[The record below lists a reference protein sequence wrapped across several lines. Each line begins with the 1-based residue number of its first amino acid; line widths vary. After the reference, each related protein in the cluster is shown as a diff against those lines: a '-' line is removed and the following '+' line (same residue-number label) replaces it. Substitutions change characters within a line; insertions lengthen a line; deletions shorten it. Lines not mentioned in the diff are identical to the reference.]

1 MPETHMEDRRI
12 NRARKKKRKKRIKMT
27 AGLLLCLLCVLVA
40 VISIRNA
47 ALDNTYRSEEQF
59 NEYVKTC
66 FAETDNM
73 RTYTPEKEEKIISY
87 DKPLSIA
94 FKYPVTGLEKL
105 DSKITARA
113 GKVKNDF
120 YKKYEN
126 LKKKEKTLRVL
137 DYELFTTQRD
147 VTSVVLTW
155 KDQQKDG
162 YDMTVLNEHAY
173 TYNYSSET
181 GEPLKG
187 LQIFNVGYKDFFSKY
202 LSGVFADGYAN
213 YLKDD
218 YKKYLKVND
227 DNLNNY
233 VLTDGGVR
241 FYFQP
246 DTVLAASAGLIAI
259 EIPYA
264 DLEHI
269 IKKKAEVRY
278 IDPNKPMVAIT
289 YDDGPY
295 PKVSNRI
302 LNCLSKHDAVATFF
316 MLGQNV
322 KKYPKVV
329 QRKAQLGMEIGSHTW
344 SHPDLL
350 ELKKKDIKAEI
361 NKTNNA
367 LIKACGQSATVFRP
381 PYGNIDEKVLK
392 TVDMPAIL
400 WSVDTLDWKSRKAK
414 SVVNVVKKVEKE
426 DGLDGRV
433 ILMHSLYPSTAKA
446 TEMLVPWLKKK
457 GYQLVTVSE
466 LLQYRYHENPQ
477 DGKLYGYG
485 YFYLD

>member
-12 NRARKKKRKKRIKMT
+12 IRTRKRKRKKRIKYTIGILM
-27 AGLLLCLLCVLVA
+27 CLICILVA
-40 VISIRNA
+40 GISVRNVM
-47 ALDNTYRSEEQF
+47 LDNTYRSEEQF
-59 NEYVKTC
+59 NEYVKTS
-66 FAETDNM
+66 FAETDNI
-73 RTYTPEKEEKIISY
+73 RTYRPESEEQIISY

-94 FKYPVTGLEKL
+94 FKYPVTGIEKL
-105 DSKITARA
+105 DSKIATRV
-113 GKVKNDF
+113 GKVKSDF
-120 YKKYEN
+120 YTKYEE
-126 LKKKEKTLRVL
+126 LKNREKTLRIL
-137 DYELFTTQRD
+137 DYEFFSTQRD
-147 VTSVVLTW
+147 VTSVVLFW
-155 KDQQKDG
+155 NDQQKEKF
-162 YDMTVLNEHAY
+162 DMVCKDEHAY

-181 GEPLKG
+181 GEPLSG
-187 LQIFNVGYKDFFSKY
+187 LQIFNVGYKDYFSKY
-202 LSGVFADGYAN
+202 LTDLFNNGYKDYLTENYKSYLNADE
-213 YLKDD
+213 
-218 YKKYLKVND
+218 

-246 DTVLAASAGLIAI
+246 GTVLVKSAGLVAI
-259 EIPYA
+259 EVPYG

-269 IKKKAEVRY
+269 IKKKAAVRY
-278 IDPNKPMVAIT
+278 IDPNKPMVALT
-289 YDDGPY
+289 YDDGPF

-316 MLGQNV
+316 MLGENV

-344 SHPDLL
+344 SHPNLL
-350 ELKKKDIKAEI
+350 ELKKKEIKKEI
-361 NKTNNA
+361 KLTNDA
-367 LIKACGQSATVFRP
+367 LVDACGQSASVFRP
-381 PYGNIDEKVLK
+381 PYGNIDDKVLK
-392 TVDMPAIL
+392 TVDLPAVL

-414 SVVNVVKKVEKE
+414 SVVKVVKNTEKKE
-426 DGLDGRV
+426 GLDGRV

-446 TEMLVPWLKKK
+446 TETLVPWLKKK

-466 LLQYRYHENPQ
+466 LLQYRYNENPQ

>member
-1 MPETHMEDRRI
+1 MPETHMEDRKI
-12 NRARKKKRKKRIKMT
+12 IRARKKKRKKRIKVT
-27 AGLLLCLLCVLVA
+27 VGISLLLICILVA
-40 VISIRNA
+40 GVSIRNA
-47 ALDNTYRSEEQF
+47 MLDNTYRSEEDF
-59 NEYVKTC
+59 EGYVKTC
-66 FAETDNM
+66 FSETDNL
-73 RTYTPEKEEKIISY
+73 RTYVPEKEEKIISY

-94 FKYPVTGLEKL
+94 FRYPVTGLEKL
-105 DSKITARA
+105 DSKLTSRA
-113 GKVKNDF
+113 GKIKNDF
-120 YKKYEN
+120 YNKYSDI
-126 LKKKEKTLRVL
+126 KKKEKTLRVL

-147 VTSVVLTW
+147 VTSVVLLW
-155 KDQQKDG
+155 NDRQKEG
-162 YDMTVLNEHAY
+162 YDMIVKDEMAY

-181 GEPLKG
+181 GEPLSG
-187 LQIFNVGYKDFFSKY
+187 LQIFNVGYKTYFSEY
-202 LSGVFADGYAN
+202 LNELFKDGYAD
-213 YLKDD
+213 YLKED
-218 YKKYLKVND
+218 YTKYLKVND

-246 DTVLAASAGLIAI
+246 GTVLVASAGLIAI
-259 EIPYA
+259 EIPY
-264 DLEHI
+264 DEMEHI
-269 IKKKAEVRY
+269 IKKKASVRY
-278 IDPNKPMVAIT
+278 IDPYKPMVALT
-289 YDDGPY
+289 YDDGPF

-302 LNCLSKHDAVATFF
+302 LNCLSKYDSVATFF

-322 KKYPKVV
+322 KRYPKVV
-329 QRKAQLGMEIGSHTW
+329 QRKAQLGMELGSHTW
-344 SHPDLL
+344 SHPNLL

-367 LIKACGQSATVFRP
+367 LINACGQSASVFRP
-381 PYGNIDEKVLK
+381 PYGNIDDKILK
-392 TVDMPAIL
+392 IVDMPAVL

-414 SVVNVVKKVEKE
+414 SVVNVVKKIEKE

-466 LLQYRYHENPQ
+466 LLQYRYHENPKN
-477 DGKLYGYG
+477 GKLYGYG

>member
-1 MPETHMEDRRI
+1 MPETHMEDRKI
-12 NRARKKKRKKRIKMT
+12 IRARKKKRKKRIKVT
-27 AGLLLCLLCVLVA
+27 VGISLLLICILVA
-40 VISIRNA
+40 GVSIRNA
-47 ALDNTYRSEEQF
+47 MLDNTYRSEEDF
-59 NEYVKTC
+59 EGYVKTC
-66 FAETDNM
+66 FSETDNL
-73 RTYTPEKEEKIISY
+73 RTYVPEKEEKIISY

-94 FKYPVTGLEKL
+94 FRYPVTGLEKL
-105 DSKITARA
+105 DSKLTSRA
-113 GKVKNDF
+113 GKIKNDF
-120 YKKYEN
+120 YNKYSDI
-126 LKKKEKTLRVL
+126 KKKEKTLRVL

-147 VTSVVLTW
+147 VTSVVLLW
-155 KDQQKDG
+155 NDRQKEG
-162 YDMTVLNEHAY
+162 YDMIVKDEMAY

-181 GEPLKG
+181 GEPLSG
-187 LQIFNVGYKDFFSKY
+187 LQIFNVGYKTYFSEY
-202 LSGVFADGYAN
+202 LNELFKDGYAD
-213 YLKDD
+213 YLKED
-218 YKKYLKVND
+218 YTKYLKVND

-246 DTVLAASAGLIAI
+246 GTVLVASAGLIAI
-259 EIPYA
+259 EIPY
-264 DLEHI
+264 DEMEHI
-269 IKKKAEVRY
+269 IKKKASVRY
-278 IDPNKPMVAIT
+278 IDPYKPMVALT
-289 YDDGPY
+289 YDDGPF

-302 LNCLSKHDAVATFF
+302 LNCLSKHDSVATFF

-322 KKYPKVV
+322 KRYPKVV
-329 QRKAQLGMEIGSHTW
+329 QRKAQLGMELGSHTW
-344 SHPDLL
+344 SHPNLL

-367 LIKACGQSATVFRP
+367 LINACGQSASVFRP
-381 PYGNIDEKVLK
+381 PYGNIDDKILK
-392 TVDMPAIL
+392 IVDMPAVL

-414 SVVNVVKKVEKE
+414 SVVNVVKKIEKE

-466 LLQYRYHENPQ
+466 LLQYRYHENPKN
-477 DGKLYGYG
+477 GKLYGYG

>member
-1 MPETHMEDRRI
+1 MPETHMEDRKI
-12 NRARKKKRKKRIKMT
+12 NRARKKKRKKRIRLF
-27 AGLLLCLLCVLVA
+27 AGVFLCLICIIVA
-40 VISIRNA
+40 GISIRNA
-47 ALDNTYRSEEQF
+47 MLDNTYRSEEDF
-59 NEYVKTC
+59 NGYVRSC
-66 FAETDNM
+66 FAEVDNM
-73 RTYTPEKEEKIISY
+73 RTYAPEKEEKIISY

-94 FKYPVTGLEKL
+94 FRYPVTGIEKL
-105 DSKITARA
+105 DSKISARA
-113 GKVKNDF
+113 GKIKNDF
-120 YKKYEN
+120 YKKYAE
-126 LKKKEKTLRVL
+126 LKKKEKTLRIL
-137 DYELFTTQRD
+137 DYELFITQRD
-147 VTSVVLTW
+147 VTSVALLW
-155 KDQQKDG
+155 NDQQKEDF
-162 YDMTVLNEHAY
+162 DMVVKDEHAF

-181 GEPLKG
+181 GEPLSG
-187 LQIFNVGYKDFFSKY
+187 LQIFNVGYKNYFSEYFIELFK
-202 LSGVFADGYAN
+202 DGYTD

-227 DNLNNY
+227 ENLNNY

-246 DTVLAASAGLIAI
+246 GTVLEKSAGLIAI
-259 EIPYA
+259 EIPY
-264 DLEHI
+264 DELEHI

-278 IDPNKPMVAIT
+278 IDPDKPMVALT

-302 LNCLSKHDAVATFF
+302 LNCLSKHDSVATFF

-322 KKYPKVV
+322 KRYPKVV
-329 QRKAQLGMEIGSHTW
+329 QRKAQLGMELGSHTW
-344 SHPDLL
+344 SHPNLL
-350 ELKKKDIKAEI
+350 DLKKKDIKAEI

-367 LIKACGQSATVFRP
+367 LINACGQSASVFRP
-381 PYGNIDEKVLK
+381 PYGNIDDKVLK
-392 TVDMPAIL
+392 IVDMPAVL

-414 SVVNVVKKVEKE
+414 SVVSVVKKIEKK

-446 TEMLVPWLKKK
+446 TETLVPWLKKK

-466 LLQYRYHENPQ
+466 LLQYRYNENPQ

-485 YFYLD
+485 YFYVD

>member
-1 MPETHMEDRRI
+1 MPETHMEDRKI
-12 NRARKKKRKKRIKMT
+12 NRARKKKRKKRIRLF
-27 AGLLLCLLCVLVA
+27 AGIFLCLICIIVA
-40 VISIRNA
+40 GISIRNA
-47 ALDNTYRSEEQF
+47 MLDNTYRSEEDF
-59 NEYVKTC
+59 NGYVRSC
-66 FAETDNM
+66 FAEVDNM
-73 RTYTPEKEEKIISY
+73 RTYAPEKEEKIISY

-94 FKYPVTGLEKL
+94 FRYPVTGIEKL
-105 DSKITARA
+105 DSKISARA
-113 GKVKNDF
+113 GKIKNDF
-120 YKKYEN
+120 YKKYAE
-126 LKKKEKTLRVL
+126 LKKKEKTLRIL
-137 DYELFTTQRD
+137 DYELFITQRD
-147 VTSVVLTW
+147 VTSVALLW
-155 KDQQKDG
+155 NDQQKEDF
-162 YDMTVLNEHAY
+162 DMVVKDEHAF

-181 GEPLKG
+181 GEPLSG
-187 LQIFNVGYKDFFSKY
+187 LQIFNVGYKNYFSEYFIELFK
-202 LSGVFADGYAN
+202 DGYTD

-227 DNLNNY
+227 ENLNNY

-246 DTVLAASAGLIAI
+246 GTVLEKSAGLIAI
-259 EIPYA
+259 EIPY
-264 DLEHI
+264 DELEHI

-278 IDPNKPMVAIT
+278 IDPDKPMVALT

-302 LNCLSKHDAVATFF
+302 LNCLSKHDSVATFF

-322 KKYPKVV
+322 KRYPKVV
-329 QRKAQLGMEIGSHTW
+329 QRKAQLGMELGSHTW
-344 SHPDLL
+344 SHPNLL
-350 ELKKKDIKAEI
+350 DLKKKDIKAEI

-367 LIKACGQSATVFRP
+367 LINACGQSASVFRP
-381 PYGNIDEKVLK
+381 PYGNIDDKVLK
-392 TVDMPAIL
+392 IVDMPAVL

-414 SVVNVVKKVEKE
+414 SVVSVVKKIEKK

-446 TEMLVPWLKKK
+446 TETLVPWLKKK

-466 LLQYRYHENPQ
+466 LLQYRYNENPQ

-485 YFYLD
+485 YFYVD

>member
-27 AGLLLCLLCVLVA
+27 AVIALCLICILA
-40 VISIRNA
+40 VGFSIKNA
-47 ALDNTYRSEEQF
+47 MLDNTYRSEDAF
-59 NEYVKTC
+59 NGFVETC
-66 FAETDNM
+66 FAEIDNT
-73 RTYTPEKEEKIISY
+73 RTYIPEKEEKIISY

-94 FKYPVTGLEKL
+94 FRYPVTGLEKL

-113 GKVKNDF
+113 GKIKNDF
-120 YKKYEN
+120 YEKYDN
-126 LKKKEKTLRVL
+126 LKNKEKTLRVL

-147 VTSVVLTW
+147 VTSVALLW
-155 KDQQKDG
+155 NDQQKEG
-162 YDMTVLNEHAY
+162 YDMVVKDEHAF

-181 GEPLKG
+181 GEPLKD
-187 LQIFNVGYKDFFSKY
+187 LQIFNVGYKEFFSEY
-202 LSGVFADGYAN
+202 LTALFKDGYAD

-218 YKKYLKVND
+218 YKKYLKANE
-227 DNLNNY
+227 DNLKNY

-246 DTVLAASAGLIAI
+246 GTVLAESAGLIAI

-264 DLEHI
+264 DLEHV
-269 IKKKAEVRY
+269 IKKKATVRY
-278 IDPNKPMVAIT
+278 IDPNKPMVALT

-302 LNCLSKHDAVATFF
+302 LNCLSKHDSVATFF

-329 QRKAQLGMEIGSHTW
+329 QRKAQLGMELGSHTW
-344 SHPDLL
+344 SHPNLL
-350 ELKKKDIKAEI
+350 ELKKKEIKTEI
-361 NKTNNA
+361 SKTNNA
-367 LIKACGQSATVFRP
+367 LVDACGQSASVFRP
-381 PYGNIDEKVLK
+381 PYGNVDDKVLE
-392 TVDMPAIL
+392 TVDMPAVL
-400 WSVDTLDWKSRKAK
+400 WSVDTLDWKSRKSK
-414 SVVNVVKKVEKE
+414 SVVSVVKKVEKE

-446 TEMLVPWLKKK
+446 TEILVPWLKKK

-466 LLQYRYHENPQ
+466 LLQYRYNENPQ

-485 YFYLD
+485 YFYLN

>member
-1 MPETHMEDRRI
+1 MPETHMEDRKI
-12 NRARKKKRKKRIKMT
+12 NRARKKKRKKRIRLF
-27 AGLLLCLLCVLVA
+27 AGIFLCLICIIVA
-40 VISIRNA
+40 GISIRNTM
-47 ALDNTYRSEEQF
+47 LDNTYRSEEDF
-59 NEYVKTC
+59 DGYVRSC
-66 FAETDNM
+66 FAEVDNM
-73 RTYTPEKEEKIISY
+73 RTYAPEKEEKIISY

-94 FKYPVTGLEKL
+94 FRYPVTGIEKL
-105 DSKITARA
+105 DSKISARA
-113 GKVKNDF
+113 GKIKNDF
-120 YKKYEN
+120 YKKYAE
-126 LKKKEKTLRVL
+126 LKKKEKTLRIL
-137 DYELFTTQRD
+137 DYELFITQRD
-147 VTSVVLTW
+147 VTSVALLW
-155 KDQQKDG
+155 NDQQKEDF
-162 YDMTVLNEHAY
+162 DMVVKDEHAF

-181 GEPLKG
+181 GEPLSG
-187 LQIFNVGYKDFFSKY
+187 LQIFNVGYKNYFSEYFIELFK
-202 LSGVFADGYAN
+202 DGYAD

-227 DNLNNY
+227 ENLNNY

-246 DTVLAASAGLIAI
+246 GTVLEKSAGLIAI
-259 EIPYA
+259 EIPY
-264 DLEHI
+264 DELEHI

-278 IDPNKPMVAIT
+278 IDPDKPMVALT

-302 LNCLSKHDAVATFF
+302 LNCLSKHDSVATFF

-322 KKYPKVV
+322 KRYPKVV
-329 QRKAQLGMEIGSHTW
+329 QRKAQLGMELGSHTW
-344 SHPDLL
+344 SHPNLL
-350 ELKKKDIKAEI
+350 DLKKKDIKAEI

-367 LIKACGQSATVFRP
+367 LINACGQSASVFRP
-381 PYGNIDEKVLK
+381 PYGNIDDKVLK
-392 TVDMPAIL
+392 IVDMPAVL

-414 SVVNVVKKVEKE
+414 SVVSVVKKIEKK

-446 TEMLVPWLKKK
+446 TETLVPWLKKK

-466 LLQYRYHENPQ
+466 LLQYRYNENPQ

-485 YFYLD
+485 YFYVD

>member
-1 MPETHMEDRRI
+1 MPETNMEDRRI
-12 NRARKKKRKKRIKMT
+12 SRARKKKRKKRIKLI
-27 AGLLLCLLCVLVA
+27 AGITLCLLCLIVA
-40 VISIRNA
+40 GISIRNA

-59 NEYVKTC
+59 DEYVKTC

-94 FKYPVTGLEKL
+94 FKYPVTGIDKL
-105 DSKITARA
+105 DSKIVSRA
-113 GKVKNDF
+113 GKIKNDF
-120 YKKYEN
+120 YKKYED

-147 VTSVVLTW
+147 VTSAVLFW
-155 KDQQKDG
+155 QDQQKDG
-162 YDMTVLNEHAY
+162 YDMVCKDQYAY

-181 GEPLKG
+181 GEPLDG
-187 LQIFNVGYKDFFSKY
+187 LQVFNVGYKEYFSEY
-202 LSGVFADGYAN
+202 FIELFQDGYTD
-213 YLKDD
+213 YLKED

-227 DNLNNY
+227 DNLNTY

-246 DTVLAASAGLIAI
+246 GTVLVKSAGLIAI

-264 DLEHI
+264 ELEHVI
-269 IKKKAEVRY
+269 RKKATVRY
-278 IDPNKPMVAIT
+278 IDPNRPMVALT

-302 LNCLSKHDAVATFF
+302 LNCLSKHDSVATFF
-316 MLGQNV
+316 MLGQNI
-322 KKYPKVV
+322 KRYPKVV

-344 SHPDLL
+344 SHPNLF
-350 ELKKKDIKAEI
+350 ELKNKEIKQEI

-367 LIKACGQSATVFRP
+367 LINACGQSATVFRP
-381 PYGNIDEKVLK
+381 PYGNIDEKILK
-392 TVDMPAIL
+392 TVDMPAVL

-414 SVVNVVKKVEKE
+414 SVVNIVKKEEKKN
-426 DGLDGRV
+426 GLDGKV

-466 LLQYRYHENPQ
+466 LLEYRYHENPKIP
-477 DGKLYGYG
+477 KLYGYG

>member
-12 NRARKKKRKKRIKMT
+12 NRARKKKRKKRIRLI
-27 AGLLLCLLCVLVA
+27 AGMILFLICVVVA
-40 VISIRNA
+40 VISIRNSM
-47 ALDNTYRSEEQF
+47 LDNTYRSEEQF
-59 NEYVKTC
+59 GEYAAAC
-66 FAETDNM
+66 FTEVDNM
-73 RTYTPEKEEKIISY
+73 RTYVPEKEEKTVIY

-94 FKYPVTGLEKL
+94 FRYPVTGIEKL
-105 DSKITARA
+105 DNKIASRA

-120 YKKYEN
+120 YKKYED

-147 VTSVVLTW
+147 VTSVVLQW
-155 KDQQKDG
+155 NDRQKDG
-162 YDMTVLNEHAY
+162 YEMVIKDEHAF

-181 GEPLKG
+181 GEALNG
-187 LQIFNVGYKDFFSKY
+187 LQIFNVGYKEFFSEY
-202 LSGVFADGYAN
+202 LMDLFEDGYKD

-241 FYFQP
+241 FYFNP
-246 DTVLAASAGLIAI
+246 GTVLVQSAGLIAI

-264 DLEHI
+264 ELEHI
-269 IKKKAEVRY
+269 IKKKATVRY
-278 IDPNKPMVAIT
+278 IDPNKPMVALT
-289 YDDGPY
+289 YDDGPF

-302 LNCLSKHDAVATFF
+302 LNCLSKHDSVATFF

-322 KKYPKVV
+322 KRYPKVV
-329 QRKAQLGMEIGSHTW
+329 QRKAQLGMELGSHTW
-344 SHPDLL
+344 SHPNLL

-367 LIKACGQSATVFRP
+367 LINACGQSASVFRP
-381 PYGNIDEKVLK
+381 PYGNIDDKILK
-392 TVDMPAIL
+392 SVDMPAVL

-414 SVVNVVKKVEKE
+414 SVVNVVKKIEKE

-466 LLQYRYHENPQ
+466 MLQYRYNENPQ

-485 YFYLD
+485 YFYTD